1 MGVSVRIVDEHF
13 GKSKLSIFDLQY
25 PSETVTMR
33 DLIAR
38 RVEEEVA
45 QVNQMKRDPDRI
57 KAEHRMFLAGLTRRS
72 PEVLLNAK
80 SKKNPGEPINPHVA
94 VETAL
99 KAFKAGQY
107 FVLLNDKQYE
117 DLDEVVRL
125 TPNSEVVFLRLSALI
140 GG

>member
-25 PSETVTMR
+25 PSDTVTMR
-33 DLIAR
+33 ELITR

-45 QVNQMKRDPDRI
+45 QVNHMKRNPDRI

-72 PEVLLNAK
+72 PEVLLNPDAGG
-80 SKKNPGEPINPHVA
+80 KKGKPVDAAAA
-94 VETAL
+94 VKTAL
-99 KAFKAGQY
+99 KAFDAGSF
-107 FVLLNDKQYE
+107 FVLFNDKQYE
-117 DLDEVVRL
+117 NLDDQIVL
-125 TPNSEVVFLRLSALI
+125 TPNSEVVFLRLTPLI